1 VRFRFCGDYT
11 DMCKFESSQQEGSGA
26 LWADSWKAYSKG
38 RTLRFNAHDWRQLL
52 IALPHFC
59 HLWKP
64 IMKI

>member
-1 VRFRFCGDYT
+1 
-11 DMCKFESSQQEGSGA
+11 MCKFESSQQEGSGA

-38 RTLRFNAHDWRQLL
+38 GTLRFNAHDWRQLL